1 MKVLLLDGS
10 RKGVNELAPV
20 RAALE
25 KELGAK
31 GWPVQ
36 VVELRDLDISACTGC
51 FNCWIKTPGI
61 CTIDDDARKVSRKWV
76 GSDLVILLSPV
87 TFGGYSSVLKTMMDR
102 NIGIVLPLFGKVE
115 GKVHHKKRYERYP
128 VLLGIGIAPA
138 PDAESERIFKELV
151 HRNSLNMYAPR
162 QIATVFSGTIGP
174 EELGRE
180 VRALLDKAG
189 VAA

>member
-1 MKVLLLDGS
+1 MLILDGT
-10 RKGVNELAPV
+10 RKGESDPAPV

-25 KELGAK
+25 NELGAK
-31 GWPVQ
+31 GWTSE
-36 VVELRDLDISACTGC
+36 VVELRDLVISACTGC

-138 PDAESERIFKELV
+138 PDAESEKIFKELV
-151 HRNSLNMYAPR
+151 HRNSLNMYAPN
-162 QIATVFSGTIGP
+162 QFATVLSGNIGP
-174 EELGRE
+174 EQLERE
-180 VRALLDKAG
+180 VRALLDKVG